1 MSDSEENNSYLHDV
15 ITEGIY
21 SRDGEVDLGYLKS
34 AIQDC
39 NQDQLD
45 ERFTDGKTALH
56 LCCEYRFSQ
65 AALMLIEAGASVD
78 MINDNGY
85 GVLLVA
91 YLNNMY
97 EVMLA
102 LIKRNAPY
110 DPLIRNGT
118 SEEVQKALSF
128 NYPEYPWKF
137 DLTLNDVYLLND
149 VKKQEIATIML
160 TRNTEDNILQAL
172 PIEVL
177 QLIFN
182 QLL

>member
-15 ITEGIY
+15 IMEGIY
-21 SRDGEVDLGYLKS
+21 EGEVDLGYLKS
-34 AIQDC
+34 AIEDC
-39 NQDQLD
+39 NQDELD
-45 ERFTDGKTALH
+45 ERFTGGKSALH

-78 MINDNGY
+78 IIDDNGY
-85 GVLLVA
+85 GLLLLA
-91 YLNNMY
+91 YVNNMH

-110 DPLIRNGT
+110 DPLIHDDT

-128 NYPEYPWKF
+128 NYPECPWKF

-149 VKKQEIATIML
+149 LKKQEIATIML
-160 TRNTEDNILQAL
+160 TRNVKDNMLQAL
-172 PIEVL
+172 PIEIL
-177 QLIFN
+177 QSIFN
-182 QLL
+182 YAI